1 MGAYLD
7 GEVHG
12 GGGRQTADTD
22 TGDVLG
28 DGRLLE
34 GSGVGS
40 TGGGIDHGG
49 QGTSAVLVDLVEG
62 HGDGAVV
69 GSGGETRCST
79 RTGSGSYRVLDS
91 ALGGLGAFAAAG

>member
-62 HGDGAVV
+62 HDDGAI
-69 GSGGETRCST
+69 GAGGRET
-79 RTGSGSYRVLDS
+79 
-91 ALGGLGAFAAAG
+91 

>member
-40 TGGGIDHGG
+40 TGGGIDHGS
-49 QGTSAVLVDLVEG
+49 QGASAVLVDLVEG
-62 HGDGAVV
+62 HGDGAI
-69 GSGGETRCST
+69 GAGGRET
-79 RTGSGSYRVLDS
+79 
-91 ALGGLGAFAAAG
+91 